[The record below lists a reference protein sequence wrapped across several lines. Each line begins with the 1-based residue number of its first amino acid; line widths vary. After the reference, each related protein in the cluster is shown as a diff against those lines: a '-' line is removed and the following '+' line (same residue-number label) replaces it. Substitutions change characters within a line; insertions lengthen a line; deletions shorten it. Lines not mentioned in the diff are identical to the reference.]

1 MSDFPESIRNTSVS
15 DQATNNDALGFE
27 PYVIA
32 IAEFLL
38 HQQTQPPLTLSVEGE
53 WGSGKSS
60 FMKMLEEYLRK
71 KGGRTVWFNAW
82 RHDKAESVWAAFAL
96 SFIKQISTPKNW
108 RDLPRI
114 ILGHFKLQL
123 LRFNLEK
130 GLFELIKALPVI
142 IFVICASIAIPF
154 ILIIYGVEG
163 INELIRATTSQ
174 DVFWSKIN
182 SVFKLLFTAVGV
194 TLSGAGIFAGI
205 KSLLRNFQRLLQNPK
220 NNLIKYIEAPDY
232 KKQSAFVE
240 EFHEDFAKI
249 VDAYVGNDRVY
260 VFIDDLDR
268 CEHPKSADLMQ
279 AINLMI
285 ADDPSVVFI
294 LGMDR
299 EKVAASL
306 AVKYENI
313 LKYLP
318 SETTEIDP
326 DILARR
332 SANKGLAYGYTF
344 IEKFVQLPFLVPQP
358 SQSDFEHFLIQL
370 ATSTPPNLPPAKP
383 RFPFF
388 QSFWGKFKLALPWRN
403 NSQKHLTSATSN
415 QTSDLKNLSLDN
427 PSIESE
433 QTEKEK
439 ARASVIKRLEAIQV
453 NKSDNRDSQ
462 TVRNVIMMVAPAL
475 DYNPRRIKHFINVF
489 RLKVYIANET
499 GLFFEER
506 DENDNLLV
514 PSLTFEQLGKFTAI
528 SLKWPLL
535 LSDLENDQQ
544 ILAKLEEFALDE
556 EKTQEYEESI
566 RYWASHT
573 KLKALMAYGHTRF
586 VTNSKFSLAEVNVDK
601 LLQVSPKVIRLDNEP
616 IQQKQISDIEIIQK
630 ITSLPHIKISQN
642 ITSLPPD
649 FHLEMVD
656 IPAGKF
662 NMGSNEYEDE
672 KPIHEVIVPA
682 FQIGK
687 YPITESQYQA
697 VMGKAS
703 SMFSGN
709 PQNPVESVT
718 WFNAQAFCEKLSQL
732 TGKNYR
738 LPTEAEWEYACRAGT
753 KTRFSF
759 GDDKDKLGDYAW
771 FRANSNNT
779 THPVG
784 EKQPNPWGIYD
795 MHGNVWEWCAD
806 KYHASYATK
815 PDNIKE
821 NGSIPWTD
829 NNITNAS
836 SIIRRGG
843 SWCRDPLVCSSAY
856 RGRSVA
862 EICNHDIGFR
872 VVCDLP

>member
-1 MSDFPESIRNTSVS
+1 MSDSPESIRNTSVS

-38 HQQTQPPLTLSVEGE
+38 HEQTQPPLTLSVEGE

-82 RHDKAESVWAAFAL
+82 RDDKAESVWAAFAL

-114 ILGHFKLQL
+114 ILGYFKLQL

-163 INELIRATTSQ
+163 INELIGPTTSQ

-182 SVFKLLFTAVGV
+182 SVFKLLFTAGGV

-249 VDAYVGNDRVY
+249 VDAYIGNDRVY

-358 SQSDFEHFLIQL
+358 SRSDFERFLTQL
-370 ATSTPPNLPPAKP
+370 ATSTPPNLQPAKP
-383 RFPFF
+383 RFTFF

-439 ARASVIKRLEAIQV
+439 ARASVIKRLE
-453 NKSDNRDSQ
+453 RE
-462 TVRNVIMMVAPAL
+462 RNVIMMVAPAL

-499 GLFFEER
+499 GLFFEKR
-506 DENDNLLV
+506 DENYYLLE
-514 PSLTFEQLGKFTAI
+514 PSLTFEKLGKFTAI

-535 LSDLENDQQ
+535 LSDLENDKQ

-556 EKTQEYEESI
+556 EKNKEYEESI
-566 RYWASHT
+566 RYWGSHT
-573 KLKALMAYGHTRF
+573 KLKALMAYGHEKSAA
-586 VTNSKFSLAEVNVDK
+586 NSKFSLAEVNVDK
-601 LLQVSPKVIRLDNEP
+601 LLQVSPKIIRQTETVI
-616 IQQKQISDIEIIQK
+616 
-630 ITSLPHIKISQN
+630 LPN
-642 ITSLPPD
+642 
-649 FHLEMVD
+649 FNLEMVD

-662 NMGSNEYEDE
+662 NMGSNEYDQE

-687 YPITESQYQA
+687 YPITQAQYQA
-697 VMGKAS
+697 VMGTNPS
-703 SMFSGN
+703 RFSEN
-709 PQNPVESVT
+709 PQNPVET
-718 WFNAQAFCEKLSQL
+718 INWFDAQEFCEKLSQL

-753 KTRFSF
+753 ETQFSF
-759 GDDKDKLGDYAW
+759 GDDESQLGDYAW
-771 FRANSNNT
+771 FNGNSYRA

-784 EKQPNPWGIYD
+784 QKQPNSWGIYD

-806 KYHASYATK
+806 EYHESYVNK
-815 PDNIKE
+815 PENIKK
-821 NGSIPWTD
+821 NGSIAWRN
-829 NNITNAS
+829 NNITNRS
-836 SIIRRGG
+836 LMIIRGG
-843 SWCRDPLVCSSAY
+843 SWSDGTRSCSSAC
-856 RGRSVA
+856 RHA
-862 EICNHDIGFR
+862 DDILLSPDGFR

>member
-1 MSDFPESIRNTSVS
+1 M
-15 DQATNNDALGFE
+15 
-27 PYVIA
+27 
-32 IAEFLL
+32 
-38 HQQTQPPLTLSVEGE
+38 
-53 WGSGKSS
+53 
-60 FMKMLEEYLRK
+60 
-71 KGGRTVWFNAW
+71 
-82 RHDKAESVWAAFAL
+82 
-96 SFIKQISTPKNW
+96 
-108 RDLPRI
+108 PRI

-154 ILIIYGVEG
+154 ILIVYGVEG

-174 DVFWSKIN
+174 DIFWSKIN

-358 SQSDFEHFLIQL
+358 SRSDFERFLIQL
-370 ATSTPPNLPPAKP
+370 ATSTPPNLQPAKP
-383 RFPFF
+383 RFTFF

-462 TVRNVIMMVAPAL
+462 TVRNIIMMVAPAL

-535 LSDLENDQQ
+535 LSDLENDKR

-556 EKTQEYEESI
+556 EKTKEYEESL
-566 RYWASHT
+566 RYWGSHI
-573 KLKALMAYGHTRF
+573 KLKALMAYGHDKLAA
-586 VTNSKFSLAEVNVDK
+586 NSKFSLAEVNVDK

-662 NMGSNEYEDE
+662 NMGSNQYEDE

-687 YPITESQYQA
+687 YPVTQAQYQA
-697 VMGKAS
+697 VMGYNPSIAAYYPLK
-703 SMFSGN
+703 FSGN
-709 PQNPVESVT
+709 PQNPVESIS
-718 WFNAQAFCEKLSQL
+718 WFNAQAFCENLSQL

-738 LPTEAEWEYACRAGT
+738 LPTETEWEYACRAGT
-753 KTRFSF
+753 ETLFSF

-806 KYHASYATK
+806 EYHESYVNK
-815 PDNIKE
+815 PENIKE
-821 NGSIPWTD
+821 NGSIPWYGGYLSTKP
-829 NNITNAS
+829 S
-836 SIIRRGG
+836 LRGG
-843 SWCRDPLVCSSAY
+843 ACDSYPGLCRSAY
-856 RGRSVA
+856 RGDSDV
-862 EICNHDIGFR
+862 HGQGHGFR
-872 VVCDLP
+872 VVCDLPQSVNS

>member
-38 HQQTQPPLTLSVEGE
+38 HEQTQPPLTLSVEGE

-154 ILIIYGVEG
+154 ILIVYGVEE

-174 DVFWSKIN
+174 DVFWSKINSVFN

-358 SQSDFEHFLIQL
+358 SQSDFERFLTQL
-370 ATSTPPNLPPAKP
+370 ATSTPPHLPPDKSSSK
-383 RFPFF
+383 FF
-388 QSFWGKFKLALPWRN
+388 QSFWGKFKLALLQRN

-433 QTEKEK
+433 QTEKQK
-439 ARASVIKRLEAIQV
+439 GRAAVIKRLEAIQV

-544 ILAKLEEFALDE
+544 ILAKLEKFALDE
-556 EKTQEYEESI
+556 EKTQEYKESI

-573 KLKALMAYGHTRF
+573 KLKALMAYGHEKSAA
-586 VTNSKFSLAEVNVDK
+586 NSKFSFANVDVDK
-601 LLQVSPKVIRLDNEP
+601 LLQVSPRVIRAANEP
-616 IQQKQISDIEIIQK
+616 IQQKQIS
-630 ITSLPHIKISQN
+630 QN
-642 ITSLPPD
+642 ITSLPSD
-649 FHLEMVD
+649 FNLEMVD

-672 KPIHEVIVPA
+672 KPIHQVIVPA

-687 YPITESQYQA
+687 YPVTQAQYQA
-697 VMGKAS
+697 VMGNNPS
-703 SMFSGN
+703 RFSGN

-759 GDDKDKLGDYAW
+759 GDDKEQLGDYAW
-771 FRANSNNT
+771 VDGNSNNT

-784 EKQPNPWGIYD
+784 EKRPNPWGIYD
-795 MHGNVWEWCAD
+795 MDGNVWEWCAD
-806 KYHASYATK
+806 QNHESYARK
-815 PDNIKE
+815 PDNIRE
-821 NGSIPWTD
+821 NGSLAWRD
-829 NNITNAS
+829 NNITNKS

-843 SWCRDPLVCSSAY
+843 SWCRDPLAYSSAY

-862 EICNHDIGFR
+862 DIRNDIGFR